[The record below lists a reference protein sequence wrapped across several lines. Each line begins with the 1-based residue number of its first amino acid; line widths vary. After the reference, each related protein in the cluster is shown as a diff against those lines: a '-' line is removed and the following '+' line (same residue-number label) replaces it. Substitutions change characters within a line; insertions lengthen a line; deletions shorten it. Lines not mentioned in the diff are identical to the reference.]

1 MSNFLAKYPN
11 LFVKQTKKGCLQELL
26 CGCDANNEFKIAS
39 MEDKQHDVFYAIE
52 DTSCCIRFFCS
63 TARPFKI
70 KVSQGGLAGEMHRCC
85 PIISF
90 LLHSFKAIIMC
101 PIPTD
106 TYRTVTLRW
115 RSVSHLR
122 PPFQVPHREYE
133 VLLLSRTRNLVTNWR
148 VSR

>member
-26 CGCDANNEFKIAS
+26 CGCDANNEFKIAT

-70 KVSQGGLAGEMHRCC
+70 RVSQGGLAGEMHRCC
-85 PIISF
+85 QIISF
-90 LLHSFKAIIMC
+90 KSIIMC
-101 PIPTD
+101 PIPTG
-106 TYRTVTLRW
+106 T
-115 RSVSHLR
+115 
-122 PPFQVPHREYE
+122 
-133 VLLLSRTRNLVTNWR
+133 
-148 VSR
+148 